1 MSPYKLTMN
10 LNEDFSFSEFD
21 ELPDDGEFENIEE
34 EAEELDF
41 TDPNMKFDDIE
52 GFTYEDDE
60 QQPVSPIGKLDT
72 GQSVHTD

>member
-1 MSPYKLTMN
+1 MNPYKLTMN
-10 LNEDFSFSEFD
+10 LNEDFSFSEYD

-52 GFTYEDDE
+52 GFSYEDDE
-60 QQPVSPIGKLDT
+60 
-72 GQSVHTD
+72 